1 MTFIN
6 HKTGDS
12 RNHNDNIHPLRL
24 LLLSSAGMFLD
35 GYSLTVIAFA
45 IILID
50 PYFRLSALASAIIIG
65 SVIIGSIIGAV
76 LIGKLGDLFGRKS
89 VYIAN
94 MALFIVFG
102 LLSALSVNFLMLFL
116 SRLVLGIAIGADY
129 PISNSYIAEMAPEKL
144 RGKYLA
150 FAGLSFSIGSVFSS
164 LIAASLFPLGITGW
178 RFMLGIGVIPAVIV
192 MILRISMPESRR
204 WLNIHDLKLKN
215 KLNFKSKFNSNLEN
229 KLENGIYYKGMFSK
243 DHIKNTALYSSIWF
257 LYDTGAYGVGLLIPL
272 IFKKSGLVSNVDNAL
287 ITSVILLVGIISAV
301 YALYNID
308 GKIGRKGFQLIG
320 FIGMGL
326 SLSFLPIFYQS
337 LTGLVVIILIA
348 EIFNSFPG
356 LTVGMFP
363 AELSHTAF
371 RSSAYG
377 FAAMM
382 GKFGA
387 VAGVL
392 IVTYFVKK
400 GENYGFYIIGALM
413 LAAFFLSFLLP
424 ETKAL
429 ELDL

>member
-1 MTFIN
+1 
-6 HKTGDS
+6 
-12 RNHNDNIHPLRL
+12 
-24 LLLSSAGMFLD
+24 MFLD
-35 GYSLTVIAFA
+35 GYSLTIIAFA
-45 IILID
+45 IILIN
-50 PYFRLSALASAIIIG
+50 PYFNLSASGSALIIG

-76 LIGKLGDLFGRKS
+76 FIGKIGDLFGRKS

-94 MALFIVFG
+94 MAVFIIFG
-102 LLSALSVNFLMLFL
+102 LLSALSAGFLMLFI
-116 SRLVLGIAIGADY
+116 SRLFLGVAIGADY
-129 PISNSYIAEMAPEKL
+129 PISNSYIAETAPENL

-150 FAGLSFSIGSVFSS
+150 FAGLSFSAGSIFSS
-164 LIAASLFPLGITGW
+164 LAAASLFPIGIAAW
-178 RFMLGIGVIPAVIV
+178 RFMLGIGVIPAAVV
-192 MILRISMPESRR
+192 MVLRVSMPESRR
-204 WLNIHDLKLKN
+204 WLDIQDLKLKN
-215 KLNFKSKFNSNLEN
+215 KPEN
-229 KLENGIYYKGMFSK
+229 KIFYRGMFSGR
-243 DHIKNTALYSSIWF
+243 HIKNTVLYSSVWF
-257 LYDTGAYGVGLLIPL
+257 LYDIGAYGVGLLIPL
-272 IFKKSGLVSNVDNAL
+272 IFKKSGLISNVDNAL
-287 ITSVILLVGIISAV
+287 VTSFILFAGIIGAV
-301 YALYNID
+301 YVLYNID

-320 FIGMGL
+320 FMGMGL
-326 SLSFLPIFYQS
+326 SLSFLPFFYHS

-348 EIFNSFPG
+348 EIFNSLPG
-356 LTVGMFP
+356 ITVGMFP

-382 GKFGA
+382 GKLGA

-392 IVTYFVKK
+392 IVTFFVKK

>member
-1 MTFIN
+1 
-6 HKTGDS
+6 
-12 RNHNDNIHPLRL
+12 
-24 LLLSSAGMFLD
+24 MFLD
-35 GYSLTVIAFA
+35 GYSLTIIAFA

-50 PYFRLSALASAIIIG
+50 TYFHLSASGSALVIG
-65 SVIIGSIIGAV
+65 SVIIGSIIGTV
-76 LIGKLGDLFGRKS
+76 FIGKLGDLFGRKS

-94 MALFIVFG
+94 MAMFVVFG
-102 LLSALSVNFLMLFL
+102 FLSAFSVNFLMLFL
-116 SRLVLGIAIGADY
+116 SRLVLGVAIGADY

-144 RGKYLA
+144 RGRYLA

-164 LIAASLFPLGITGW
+164 LIAASLFPLGINAW

-192 MILRISMPESRR
+192 MILRVSMPESRR
-204 WLNIHDLKLKN
+204 WLNIRDLKLKN
-215 KLNFKSKFNSNLEN
+215 KLNFKSKFNNSLTDKSENNITNL
-229 KLENGIYYKGMFSK
+229 YYKGMFSK
-243 DHIKNTALYSSIWF
+243 SHIKNTVLYSSIWF

-326 SLSFLPIFYQS
+326 SLSFLPFFYQS
-337 LTGLVVIILIA
+337 LTGLIVIILIT

-363 AELSHTAF
+363 AELSHTTF

-400 GENYGFYIIGALM
+400 GENYGFYIIGILM
-413 LAAFFLSFLLP
+413 FLAFFLSFLLP
-424 ETKAL
+424 ETKKL
-429 ELDL
+429 KLDA